1 MQRGFAFLLSLVF
14 IPAAVGDLPDGTSRV
29 DFFGYENCVALSN
42 ETTRV
47 VLCHQAGGRVLE
59 YSLNGKNAIYL
70 DPDSAGAMP
79 SDGGRGMTGGR
90 IDIGPELV
98 VPPRPKLWSG
108 EWTVE
113 ITGPRK
119 AVMTS
124 QFDES
129 VGVRL
134 KRDFELDDATS
145 QLRVTQTIINE
156 SDSTKEYCHWS
167 RTFGQGYGI
176 VVIPLS
182 KPSRMP
188 NSYVMY
194 EEGSLINAK
203 PEDPN
208 IRLRD
213 GFLEILGPPRKP
225 KLGMD
230 TAAGWFSYLM
240 PNDLVWTKKFDV
252 DRDRV
257 YNELA
262 GLTMSIWY
270 PDRPMVELEP
280 IGPREILKPGEQAS
294 FTETWFLS
302 EFEFPKDKV
311 VDLNAVERV
320 ANP

>member
-1 MQRGFAFLLSLVF
+1 MWRCLVVL
-14 IPAAVGDLPDGTSRV
+14 ALGVACSSAVAEVPEGVSRV
-29 DFFGYENCVALSN
+29 EFFGYGDCVALSN
-42 ETTRV
+42 RTTRV

-70 DPDSAGAMP
+70 DPEAAGAMP

-90 IDIGPELV
+90 LDIGPELV
-98 VPPRPKLWSG
+98 VPKRPKLWSG

-113 ITGPRK
+113 VIGPRK

-129 VGVRL
+129 AGVRL
-134 KRDFELDDATS
+134 KREFELDADS
-145 QLRVTQTIINE
+145 SKLRVTQTIINE
-156 SDSTKEYCHWS
+156 SELTKEYCHWS
-167 RTFGQGYGI
+167 RTFGQGYGV
-176 VVIPLS
+176 VVIPLTE
-182 KPSRMP
+182 PSRMP
-188 NSYVMY
+188 NKYVMY
-194 EEGSLINAK
+194 EEGALINAR

-208 IRLRD
+208 IRERD

-240 PNDLVWTKKFDV
+240 PNDLMWTKKFDV

-280 IGPREILKPGEQAS
+280 IGPREILQPGEEAS
-294 FTETWFLS
+294 FTETWTLS
-302 EFEFPKDKV
+302 EMKFPEGEA
-311 VDLNAVERV
+311 VDLEAVEAAAQR
-320 ANP
+320 